1 MFRLLF
7 FAAGYAPANQSR
19 FLLFGRYTPGA
30 GVLLDLEHVVPVRGL
45 RPEEAELRLRT
56 GRPPAARELRAH
68 DDKYVE
74 RIYAGPHRDEA
85 RRWLLST
92 LVNAAA
98 RGYGRPPHGCYR
110 YAFGL
115 PEQRLGFVGVPPAEL
130 AAGEILP
137 CHPLL
142 WDHAWGDLASLPPQ
156 YRDLAMPR
164 EA

>member
-7 FAAGYAPANQSR
+7 FGAGYAPANQSR
-19 FLLFGRYTPGA
+19 FLLFGRSVPGA
-30 GVLLDLEHVVPVRGL
+30 GVLLDLEQVVPVRGL
-45 RPEEAELRLRT
+45 RPEEVDLRLRT
-56 GRPPAARELRAH
+56 ARPPTGEELRAH

-92 LVNAAA
+92 LTSAAA
-98 RGYGRPPHGCYR
+98 GGYGRAPHGCFR

-115 PEQRLGFVGVPPAEL
+115 PEQGTGFVGVPPAEL
-130 AAGEILP
+130 ADGEVLP
-137 CHPLL
+137 RHPLL